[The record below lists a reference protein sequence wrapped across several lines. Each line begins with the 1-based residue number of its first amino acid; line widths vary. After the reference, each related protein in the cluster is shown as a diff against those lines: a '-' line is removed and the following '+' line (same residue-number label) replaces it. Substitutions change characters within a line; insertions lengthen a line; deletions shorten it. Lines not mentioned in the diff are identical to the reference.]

1 MTTDTAVRVTRT
13 VIQDQLTLDQIQYI
27 DQPELKLNQHESTQM
42 PFRYIRGENG
52 QPVMPE
58 VCGSSPYSINGL

>member
-13 VIQDQLTLDQIQYI
+13 VIQDHMALDQIQYV

-42 PFRYIRGENG
+42 PFRYVSGENG
-52 QPVMPE
+52 QPVMP
-58 VCGSSPYSINGL
+58 